1 LPSRWRWAR
10 LRVSRGIAGTFAGT
24 TLFNRRRTEHDEHDG
39 RAVRKEDWPAYAEAV
54 RFLEVRYRRPG
65 IQGGDPL
72 PEVQFSCP
80 FTGERLRRYGVPTWL
95 GVSQVRQ
102 DPGAFTAYVRAKE
115 AAGEWTDSADTVTGD
130 QLREALSEM
139 PAGDDGR
146 AWLESALSRRGDA

>member
-1 LPSRWRWAR
+1 M
-10 LRVSRGIAGTFAGT
+10 
-24 TLFNRRRTEHDEHDG
+24 
-39 RAVRKEDWPAYAEAV
+39 YAEAV

-95 GVSQVRQ
+95 GVSHVRQ

-146 AWLESALSRRGDA
+146 AWLESALSRRGGGGPSGAWRTGEGIWPAGQGLVSTATIANWGTP